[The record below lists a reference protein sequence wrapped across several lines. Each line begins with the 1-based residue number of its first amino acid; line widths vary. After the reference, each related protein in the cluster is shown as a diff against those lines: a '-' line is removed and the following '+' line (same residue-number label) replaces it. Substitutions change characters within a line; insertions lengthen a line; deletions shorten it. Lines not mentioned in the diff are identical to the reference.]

1 MAEELPARRVLIL
14 DDSEVSLQLQSA
26 LLGMSGFHVR
36 TSGTI
41 AEFDALLAVWRPH
54 VILTDLQMPDVDGA
68 TLCRK
73 LRANPDTAKIPVV
86 LFSSASLEELAEI
99 AKRVGADA
107 YLSKRSGY
115 EDLPERLQELCNEIL
130 W

>member
-1 MAEELPARRVLIL
+1 VADAEPPKRVLVL
-14 DDSEVSLQLQSA
+14 DDSELSLQLQSA
-26 LLGMSGFHVR
+26 VLGMANFHVR
-36 TSGTI
+36 TTGSI
-41 AEFDALLAVWRPH
+41 AEFEAMLGVWRPH
-54 VILTDLQMPDVDGA
+54 VILTDLQMPEVDGA

-86 LFSSASLEELAEI
+86 LFSSASMEELAEI

-115 EDLPERLQELCNEIL
+115 EDLPQRLRELCDEIL